1 MATYNNA
8 SRFAS
13 CKTTGEIL
21 HKAVCID
28 EMITDEQTLKDF
40 GFENCVIPSD
50 QFTLLGVYRSLIV
63 SLAVSSTK
71 LDEWKEQGLPVVG
84 ENLLSRFKRRRGT
97 IPGEFYE
104 WAFSNQYIWGLKSM
118 FDEWVEKSNR
128 YAMWYNGEISDE
140 EFEEEVRAK
149 KSTAS
154 KDKKQK
160 KHTATLKKDDGAPE
174 DNGQD
179 AETGAKKNAP
189 SDKKTGK
196 GVAKK
201 KKKKSIPFDKWK
213 YETVN
218 LPSQSKKR
226 EREESPGGNVPEA
239 SSKKAKL
246 TGEPSQEAQ
255 KD

>member
-1 MATYNNA
+1 MATSNNA

-28 EMITDEQTLKDF
+28 EMVTDEQTLKDF

-50 QFTLLGVYRSLIV
+50 QFNLLGVYRSLIV
-63 SLAVSSTK
+63 SLAVSSKK

-84 ENLLSRFKRRRGT
+84 ENLLSRFKRRRAT
-97 IPGEFYE
+97 VPGEYYE
-104 WAFSNQYIWGLKSM
+104 WAFSNQYIWGLKSK

-128 YAMWYNGEISDE
+128 YAMWLNGEISDE
-140 EFEEEVRAK
+140 EFEEEARAK

-154 KDKKQK
+154 KQKKQA
-160 KHTATLKKDDGAPE
+160 ATSKKDDRASE

-179 AETGAKKNAP
+179 AETDAKKSTP

-196 GVAKK
+196 GGVAKK
-201 KKKKSIPFDKWK
+201 KKKPIPFDKWK

-226 EREESPGGNVPEA
+226 EREESPANNVPEP
-239 SSKKAKL
+239 SSKKAKV
-246 TGEPSQEAQ
+246 TGEPSPEA
-255 KD
+255 KKA